1 MFHNIYYI
9 STFIM
14 LDVYVGVHL
23 FAHHL
28 QIREYYY
35 RRLSISF
42 VFCLCTIFLLPKPM
56 SLWYSVFLYLF
67 ILTLAAASLIF
78 CYKESGWTILFLTI
92 TGYTIHHLAYCI
104 YECITALSSLHHI
117 HLPFLIPY
125 LCSVIPVYSLCYR
138 FFSRPIKQ
146 YKKIRIDNKK
156 MLVLSG
162 VAIFIDI
169 FIGLFIA
176 PDISNEFQPI
186 YICVMHVAISITCIL
201 ILAMQFS
208 LLANKNL
215 ESELLIMY
223 QLLAEEKK
231 QFKMSKENIQLI
243 NLKCHDL
250 KYQIRKLRNNE
261 HEVDKN
267 VLKDIENAV
276 GIYDSVVHTSNDAL
290 NVILTEKSLICE
302 KEHIKITCMID
313 SGTFDFIS
321 ATDIYSLFGN
331 ALDNA
336 IEAVRRLSD
345 PDSRNISLNVR
356 CLNNFLAIHIEN
368 YFDGVLNF
376 TDGLPET
383 SKDSSGFH
391 GFGMKSM
398 RMIAEKYDG
407 YLTASTENQIFHLNI
422 MIPVV

>member
-1 MFHNIYYI
+1 
-9 STFIM
+9 
-14 LDVYVGVHL
+14 
-23 FAHHL
+23 
-28 QIREYYY
+28 
-35 RRLSISF
+35 
-42 VFCLCTIFLLPKPM
+42 
-56 SLWYSVFLYLF
+56 
-67 ILTLAAASLIF
+67 
-78 CYKESGWTILFLTI
+78 
-92 TGYTIHHLAYCI
+92 
-104 YECITALSSLHHI
+104 
-117 HLPFLIPY
+117 
-125 LCSVIPVYSLCYR
+125 
-138 FFSRPIKQ
+138 
-146 YKKIRIDNKK
+146 

-215 ESELLIMY
+215 ESELLIMH

-345 PDSRNISLNVR
+345 PNSRNISLNVR